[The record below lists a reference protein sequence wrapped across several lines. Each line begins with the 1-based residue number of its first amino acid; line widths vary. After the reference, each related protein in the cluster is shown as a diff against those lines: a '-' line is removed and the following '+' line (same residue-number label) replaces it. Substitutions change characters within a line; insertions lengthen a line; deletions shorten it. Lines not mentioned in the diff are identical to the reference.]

1 MGTFADSCP
10 FLAIIVSLINS
21 QVGRNFVRR
30 ELKVDVCLKNIIL
43 LSVFLHF
50 RLNFEYQTMDVAV
63 KSYRICC
70 KFYFNSHA
78 LGWSFYTEGA
88 VVGYF
93 SYQAVIL
100 LLISCKVNRYLHIRK
115 LRGME
120 GILGV
125 AVLVQHR
132 VALS

>member
-1 MGTFADSCP
+1 M
-10 FLAIIVSLINS
+10 
-21 QVGRNFVRR
+21 
-30 ELKVDVCLKNIIL
+30 DVCLKNIIL
-43 LSVFLHF
+43 LSVFPHF

-63 KSYRICC
+63 KSYCICC

-78 LGWSFYTEGA
+78 LGGSFYTERA